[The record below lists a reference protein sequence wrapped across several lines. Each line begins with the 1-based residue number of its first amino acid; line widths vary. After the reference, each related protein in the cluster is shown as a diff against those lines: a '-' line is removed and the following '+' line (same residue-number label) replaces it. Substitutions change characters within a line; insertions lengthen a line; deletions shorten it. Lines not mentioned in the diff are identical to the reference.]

1 MKKSA
6 YFRNS
11 LSFHKYGYYTI
22 GIALLMMCILTF
34 LALPLA
40 TAMAN
45 YQNSK
50 KEANRISTYYLA
62 EEIAYDRLAL
72 IDRLLISTYI
82 SSENKQD
89 YFRLATSQLEGLEF
103 GNLETDSSYCRFSW
117 KETIP
122 DCGYI
127 QIQLEIEYPEEDT
140 ESFYQIKKWRTIYTT
155 SQ

>member
-22 GIALLMMCILTF
+22 GFALLMMCILTF

-40 TAMAN
+40 TAMAD
-45 YQNSK
+45 YQSSQK
-50 KEANRISTYYLA
+50 KANMTSAYYSA
-62 EEIAYDRLAL
+62 EEIACDRLAL
-72 IDRLLISTYI
+72 VDRLLTSTYI

-89 YFRLATSQLEGLEF
+89 YFRLATSQLESLDF
-103 GNLETDSSYCRFSW
+103 GTLETDSSYCSFSW

-122 DCGYI
+122 DYGYI
-127 QIQLEIEYPEEDT
+127 HIQLEIEYPEEDT
-140 ESFYQIKKWRTIYTT
+140 QNFYQIKKWQAIYIT